1 MQPNRRKAKRY
12 QTNWKVALVYNP
24 PLKKPVFHT
33 LTHDLSVNG
42 TSVQSATDEAIN
54 TVLNLLLIPP
64 SLPGLEKKVIKLKA
78 VVMSS
83 RPFRNGYR
91 LGFNFVQ
98 DVELEKLRATLN
110 SLDLS
115 GDTLPSGPYES
126 GPAPA
131 AAPANPAPAATA
143 QPAQPAP
150 APAAAAPAA
159 TPATAPSLSSTSV
172 LDMLKLR
179 AEMKKKAEEQQG
191 ASAEEEIRAKHKR
204 TSDAMMAAYNY
215 FTALIKN
222 LDELKPE
229 YAGAYTLVN
238 VPDIK
243 ELAWQEGARV
253 DIVARPSVSG
263 SDKLFNQV
271 TLSYTLA
278 NATPLTVTRDLIA
291 AEKTTQALKENGI
304 EFTDARQRNPKGDP
318 IGLIFT
324 IPRKIRVRLELT
336 CDDATGIFKLET
348 RNLERFGIMKFE
360 LVPESLNQ
368 ELLDQIA
375 LMIIGERHNVGKLIK
390 RLL

>member
-64 SLPGLEKKVIKLKA
+64 SLPGIEKKVIKLKA

-83 RPFRNGYR
+83 RPFRNGFR

-98 DVELEKLRATLN
+98 DAELEKLRATLN

-115 GDTLPSGPYES
+115 GDTLPSGPYET
-126 GPAPA
+126 GPAPAGAAPVPPAPAPAQPA
-131 AAPANPAPAATA
+131 AAPAPA
-143 QPAQPAP
+143 PAP
-150 APAAAAPAA
+150 APAAAS
-159 TPATAPSLSSTSV
+159 PSLSSTSV

-191 ASAEEEIRAKHKR
+191 AGAEEEVRAKHKR
-204 TSDAMMAAYNY
+204 TSDAMKVAYDY
-215 FTALIKN
+215 FMALIKN

-243 ELAWQEGARV
+243 ELAWQEGARA
-253 DIVARPSVSG
+253 DIVARPTVSG
-263 SDKLFNQV
+263 SDRLFNQV
-271 TLSYTLA
+271 TLSYSIA
-278 NATPLTVTRDLIA
+278 NATPLTVTRDLIM
-291 AEKTTQALKENGI
+291 AEKTAQALKENGI
-304 EFTDARQRNPKGDP
+304 EYSEARQRNPKGDP
-318 IGLIFT
+318 IGIIFT
-324 IPRKIRVRLELT
+324 IPRKLRVRLELT

-348 RNLERFGIMKFE
+348 RNLERFGVMKFE

-375 LMIIGERHNVGKLIK
+375 LMIIGERHTVGKLIK

>member
-24 PLKKPVFHT
+24 PQKKPVFHT

-42 TSVQSATDEAIN
+42 TSVQSATDEATN

-64 SLPGLEKKVIKLKA
+64 SLPGIEKKVIKLKA

-83 RPFRNGYR
+83 RPFRNGFR

-98 DVELEKLRATLN
+98 DAELEKLRATLN

-115 GDTLPSGPYES
+115 GDTLPSGPYEG

-131 AAPANPAPAATA
+131 TAPASPAATA
-143 QPAQPAP
+143 QPAQPAAAPAAP
-150 APAAAAPAA
+150 APAAAPAA
-159 TPATAPSLSSTSV
+159 TPSLSSTSV
-172 LDMLKLR
+172 LDMLKMR

-191 ASAEEEIRAKHKR
+191 ASDEEELRAKHKR
-204 TSDAMMAAYNY
+204 ISDAMLTAYNY

-243 ELAWQEGARV
+243 ELSWQEGARA
-253 DIVARPSVSG
+253 DIVARPSVG
-263 SDKLFNQV
+263 GGEKVFNQV
-271 TLSYTLA
+271 SLSYSLA
-278 NATPLTVTRDLIA
+278 NTMPLTVKRDLIM
-291 AEKTTQALKENGI
+291 AEKTIQALK
-304 EFTDARQRNPKGDP
+304 
-318 IGLIFT
+318 
-324 IPRKIRVRLELT
+324 
-336 CDDATGIFKLET
+336 
-348 RNLERFGIMKFE
+348 
-360 LVPESLNQ
+360 
-368 ELLDQIA
+368 
-375 LMIIGERHNVGKLIK
+375 
-390 RLL
+390 